1 MRYSIKDTN
10 VIYII
15 YLLSIDKSIRY
26 YFIRE
31 KYKDIMYII
40 IKMKLFLFLLFL
52 ILIKNIQ
59 SKKSIRKYL
68 LIRDEKVDKNGLS
81 QFSILDSIGKE
92 YLYRLKTSNDGV
104 MIISY
109 PSKDIVGY
117 LEGEWINEI
126 FYLNTN
132 QWTNGTIQK
141 IFYLFIEKYLIQ

>member
-31 KYKDIMYII
+31 KDKDIMSII